1 MKRTITFT
9 IATSSVTV
17 LFSQWYF
24 VSFPR
29 PRAQSNCNETVG
41 FCRLWQVGCVSLF
54 SQFGFNRTR
63 IFHCYDLHIQIAGGT
78 LETRLN
84 DKQATLGQVTKQP
97 DKFEARKRYKML
109 AIARKNK
116 CSMRVYSC
124 YWQNVRSRHFI
135 IPGTYYYYFGCKS
148 QLLKMV
154 NARVPSAWNANGPGE
169 KSDWRFSLIWMDCGV
184 KLNNKQHLYSFVCLL
199 AT

>member
-1 MKRTITFT
+1 MAVEERLSCKPSLTTTSSWSTSIQHPSWPVNHMKRAITFT

-97 DKFEARKRYKML
+97 DKFEARKRYKTL

-124 YWQNVRSRHFI
+124 Y
-135 IPGTYYYYFGCKS
+135 
-148 QLLKMV
+148 
-154 NARVPSAWNANGPGE
+154 
-169 KSDWRFSLIWMDCGV
+169 
-184 KLNNKQHLYSFVCLL
+184 
-199 AT
+199 